1 MVGVP
6 GLLVLP
12 GAVRRLEPSVFGARL
27 EGHALGP
34 FLSGVVE
41 GLEDGSVTEDD
52 VAPADAIL
60 GLTGAL
66 FGQQEQL
73 GLGGA
78 GESASSALPGRV
90 TSYID
95 GHLHEAGLG
104 PERIAAAPF
113 VSTRYLHELFESEEL
128 TLFRWVQHR
137 RLERCCQDLRDEAVA
152 GSSIASSRPAGGSAT
167 GTSSPGRSA
176 PPTAPPRRSCAS
188 RRARRQPC
196 PPRRPAD
203 RCRRAGRSR
212 TWTGHPPAGM
222 LELIAWP
229 PAMEEM
235 FGRFHQASIDWDGS
249 DPVRPFG

>member
-152 GSSIASSRPAGGSAT
+152 GSSIASVAARWGFRNRDVFTRQVRAAYGTTPQELRVPARTKAAL
-167 GTSSPGRSA
+167 PAA
-176 PPTAPPRRSCAS
+176 P
-188 RRARRQPC
+188 AR
-196 PPRRPAD
+196 
-203 RCRRAGRSR
+203 
-212 TWTGHPPAGM
+212 
-222 LELIAWP
+222 
-229 PAMEEM
+229 
-235 FGRFHQASIDWDGS
+235 
-249 DPVRPFG
+249 